1 MALKIVPC
9 DHAGVEIHGV
19 QLRNVSDKEFSL
31 IRDQFLEHGVVFF
44 RDQSLTPEEHIE
56 FARRFGP
63 INVNR
68 FFAKVEGYPEIAQV
82 LKEKDQEQAIGES
95 FHTDHSYDA
104 EPALGSVLVAREV
117 PDVGG
122 ATMFVD
128 MHKAY
133 ESLPRALK
141 TRIEHLNAIH
151 TSKHVFGGALALKA
165 KGRLGNAAAA
175 TQAVMHPVVITHP
188 DSGHKVLFVNPNFTL
203 HFEGMTVAESRPL
216 LEELYRHAARPE
228 HLHRFSW
235 KQGSV
240 ALWDNRATWHCAMN
254 DYDGQRRLMHR
265 VTIGGGKLSELNE
278 PDRLASL
285 QLADDSAEVE
295 YNPQDALN
303 LALKEQALG
312 ISNAA
317 EVSSQMALWWNL
329 GSTFFCA
336 EIPDAIRRRVARVQS
351 LLRSL
356 TAARDFEILSQMG
369 AS

>member
-9 DHAGVEIHGV
+9 DHAGVEIHGA
-19 QLRNVSDKEFSL
+19 QLRNLSDKEFSL
-31 IRDQFLEHGVVFF
+31 IREQFLEHGVVFF
-44 RDQSLTPEEHIE
+44 RDQSLTPDEHIE

-68 FFAKVEGYPEIAQV
+68 FFARVEGYPEIAQV
-82 LKEKDQEQAIGES
+82 LKEKDQEVAIGES

-117 PDVGG
+117 PEVGG
-122 ATMFVD
+122 DTMFVD

-151 TSKHVFGGALALKA
+151 SSRHVFGKLGTAL
-165 KGRLGNAAAA
+165 KGRLENAAAA
-175 TQAVMHPVVITHP
+175 TQVVLHPVVITHP
-188 DSGHKVLFVNPNFTL
+188 DSGRKVLFVNPNFTL

-254 DYDGQRRLMHR
+254 DYHGQRRLMHR
-265 VTIGGGKLSELNE
+265 VTIEGGKLSELNE

-285 QLADDSAEVE
+285 HLAEDSAEVR

-312 ISNAA
+312 RSNAA
-317 EVSSQMALWWNL
+317 VSNLDQAL
-329 GSTFFCA
+329 TR
-336 EIPDAIRRRVARVQS
+336 IRAR
-351 LLRSL
+351 L
-356 TAARDFEILSQMG
+356 
-369 AS
+369 